1 MIKRKMLILTLAL
14 VSLGPLARPQS
25 ANNTLSLTLE
35 ECILKAL
42 QNNLGLTIQQLAP
55 LQAEYSLQLTKE
67 KFIPSFAFNFTNGE
81 TRNASYSWLDAPTDS
96 SFTQTG
102 RLSGS
107 LSQAVPTGGNLTIG
121 MSGNRTYS
129 NARLQT
135 INPRYD
141 ARLQFQFSQP
151 LLRDFGPKMSRRQI
165 ILAQSGLEKAGYDF
179 QANVAGLIYNVE
191 TAYWNLVYSIENLKV
206 VRLSL
211 KLAQDLLNQNRL
223 AVEIGTMA
231 PRDVLTAQSSVASRE
246 ADIIAA
252 EASVKSAE
260 DTLRSILNL
269 MGDAK
274 AAGAIIPADQP
285 NLDIKPVELDQS
297 ILVAMQN
304 RPELKSLEID
314 LDNSKFS
321 FTIAKNQL
329 LPNLSLSASYTSPGI
344 SGDRILYLNNNPLSG
359 VIVGVVPAGVS
370 QAIKDSLKFL
380 YKNWSVGLT
389 LDIPLSNI
397 LSRASVAQAQVS
409 LQSAELQLKS
419 REQAIY
425 LEIKSAVR
433 DLETNSRRVQAL
445 KVASDLADQNLKSEE
460 EKLRV
465 GLSTPYQVLQFQEQL
480 TRAKTTELQA
490 IINLNNAQ
498 AKLDQVLGTSLET
511 RNIKIEEL
519 LDRD

>member
-1 MIKRKMLILTLAL
+1 MIKRKMLVLILAL
-14 VSLGPLARPQS
+14 AGLGTLARPQG
-25 ANNTLSLTLE
+25 ADNALSLTLE
-35 ECILKAL
+35 ESILKAL

-55 LQAEYSLQLTKE
+55 LQAEYSLQLSKE
-67 KFIPSFAFNFTNGE
+67 KFIPTLAFNFNKGE
-81 TRNASYSWLDAPTDS
+81 TRNAAYSWLDAPTDS
-96 SFTQTG
+96 SFNQTG
-102 RLSGS
+102 RLSGTIT
-107 LSQAVPTGGNLTIG
+107 QAVPTGGNLTVS
-121 MSGNRTYS
+121 MSGNWSNS

-165 ILAQSGLEKAGYDF
+165 ILARNGLEKAEYDF
-179 QANVAGLIYNVE
+179 QANVADLIYSVE
-191 TAYWNLVYSIENLKV
+191 TSYWNLVYSIENLKV

-211 KLAQDLLNQNRL
+211 KLAQDLLERNER

-231 PRDVLTAQSSVASRE
+231 PMDVLTAKSSVAARE

-260 DTLRSILNL
+260 DTMRSILNL
-269 MGDAK
+269 MADEK
-274 AAGAIIPADQP
+274 AAGSIIPVDQP
-285 NLDIKPVELDQS
+285 SLDIKPVDLDQS
-297 ILVAMQN
+297 LLAAMQS
-304 RPELKSLEID
+304 RPELKALKID
-314 LDNSKFS
+314 LDTSKFNFS
-321 FTIAKNQL
+321 VAKNQL
-329 LPNLSLSASYTSPGI
+329 LPGLSLSASYYSPGI
-344 SGDRILYLNNNPLSG
+344 SGDRILYQNNSPLSG
-359 VIVGVVPAGVS
+359 VVIGVVPGGVS
-370 QAIKDSLKFL
+370 QAVKDALKFL

-409 LQSAELQLKS
+409 LQTAELQLKS

-445 KVASDLADQNLKSEE
+445 KIATNLADQNLKAEE

-465 GLSTPYQVLQFQEQL
+465 GLSTPFQVLQFQQQL
-480 TRAKTTELQA
+480 TQARTTELQA
-490 IINLNNAQ
+490 IINLNNAR
-498 AKLDQVLGTSLET
+498 ARLDQVQGTSLET
-511 RNIKIEEL
+511 RNIKVEEL
-519 LDRD
+519 LDHD

>member
-1 MIKRKMLILTLAL
+1 MIKRKMLVLILALAGLGTLAL
-14 VSLGPLARPQS
+14 PQG
-25 ANNTLSLTLE
+25 ADNTLSLTLE

-55 LQAEYSLQLTKE
+55 LQAEYSLQLSKE
-67 KFIPSFAFNFTNGE
+67 KFIPTLAFNFNRGE
-81 TRNASYSWLDAPTDS
+81 TRNAAYSWLDAATDS
-96 SFTQTG
+96 TFTETG
-102 RLSGS
+102 RLSGTIT
-107 LSQAVPTGGNLTIG
+107 QAVPTGGNLTIS
-121 MSGNRTYS
+121 MLGNRNYT
-129 NARLQT
+129 NQRLQT

-151 LLRDFGPKMSRRQI
+151 LLRDFGFKMSRRQI
-165 ILAQSGLEKAGYDF
+165 ILARNGLEKAGYDF
-179 QANVAGLIYNVE
+179 QANVADLIYNVE
-191 TAYWNLVYSIENLKV
+191 TSYWSLVYSIENLKV

-211 KLAQDLLNQNRL
+211 QLAQDLLDRNQR

-231 PRDVLTAQSSVASRE
+231 PMDVLTAKSSVAARE

-269 MGDAK
+269 MGDEK
-274 AAGAIIPADQP
+274 ATGAIIPVDQP
-285 NLDIKPVELDQS
+285 DLDIKPADLDQS
-297 ILVAMQN
+297 LLVAMQN
-304 RPELKSLEID
+304 RPELKSLKID
-314 LDNSKFS
+314 LDNSKFNFS
-321 FTIAKNQL
+321 VAKNQL
-329 LPNLSLSASYTSPGI
+329 LPNLNLSASYTSPGI

-359 VIVGVVPAGVS
+359 VVVGVVPAGVS

-380 YKNWSVGLT
+380 YKNWNVGLT
-389 LDIPLSNI
+389 LDIPLSNM
-397 LSRASVAQAQVS
+397 LSRASVAQAQVN

-419 REQAIY
+419 REQTIY
-425 LEIKSAVR
+425 LEIKNAVR

-445 KVASDLADQNLKSEE
+445 KIASDLADQKLKAEG

-480 TRAKTTELQA
+480 TRARTTELQA

-498 AKLDQVLGTSLET
+498 ARLNQVLGTSLET
-511 RNIKIEEL
+511 RNIKIEEM
-519 LDRD
+519 LDKD